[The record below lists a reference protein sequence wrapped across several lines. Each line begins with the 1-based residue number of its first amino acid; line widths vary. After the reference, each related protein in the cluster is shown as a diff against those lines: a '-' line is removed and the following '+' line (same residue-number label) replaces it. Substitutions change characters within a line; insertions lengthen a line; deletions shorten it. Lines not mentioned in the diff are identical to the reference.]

1 MASCYL
7 QSKQWYWL
15 SALRKKE
22 GAKVIDEQ
30 QIINASDSYRL
41 IAECF
46 DSIEEELKRKNR
58 FSNEKL
64 DILVKSLT
72 SESSNIE
79 VYDTIKLKRAR
90 IYNEPDAVERF
101 CSPTNS
107 PFNGYDKEGS
117 FVNLQGTS
125 EGRCNPKHIAYLYA
139 ANSVEC
145 CIAEINPA
153 IGSIISVAD
162 IKVNDELR
170 ILNLSKTFA
179 ISSKIGS
186 LISGVT
192 DSDVFLYLQNLFSRP
207 HQNDTDYYL
216 TQYITEKIKNS
227 GFDGLSF
234 HSSKYAHK
242 NALGKTEYGYNFVI
256 FNYDK
261 CEAVS
266 SKLYRVETIE
276 YGFREQ

>member
-1 MASCYL
+1 M
-7 QSKQWYWL
+7 
-15 SALRKKE
+15 
-22 GAKVIDEQ
+22 IDEH
-30 QIINASDSYRL
+30 QIINATDSYRL

-46 DSIEEELKRKNR
+46 GCIEEELKKKNR

-79 VYDTIKLKRAR
+79 VFNTLKLKRAR
-90 IYNEPDAVERF
+90 IYNEPDVVERF
-101 CSPTNS
+101 CNPTND

-117 FVNLQGTS
+117 FVNLHGTS
-125 EGRCNPKHIAYLYA
+125 EGRCNPKYIAYLYA

-145 CIAEINPA
+145 CIAEINPS
-153 IGSIISVAD
+153 IGSIVSIAD
-162 IKVNDELR
+162 IKANEELR

-179 ISSKIGS
+179 ISSKVGS

-207 HQNDTDYYL
+207 HQNDEDYYL
-216 TQYITEKIKNS
+216 TQYISEKIKNS

-242 NALGKTEYGYNFVI
+242 NSLGMTEYGYNFVI

-261 CEAVS
+261 CEAIS